1 MAFNL
6 WKYYNCEPCIDRAWP
21 GLTLYY
27 EMLYNNYSVSP
38 TPFARWGDVRPALRA
53 RPLQRA
59 ATRSVSS
66 QPALS
71 SLLSQRS
78 SRCR

>member
-1 MAFNL
+1 VAFNL

-27 EMLYNNYSVSP
+27 EMLYKNYSVSP
-38 TPFARWGDVRPALRA
+38 TTFGIWGDVRLALRA

-59 ATRSVSS
+59 APRSV
-66 QPALS
+66 
-71 SLLSQRS
+71 
-78 SRCR
+78 